1 MTKTELIE
9 ILESEEKET
18 VEENGEQKEVLK
30 SDIFLKTIN
39 KRIAEEKKLIYPE
52 GLRIV
57 ERFLGAL
64 FTDQMI
70 ILSGP
75 PGTGKTSLPF
85 AIADVIGAEKPI
97 LIPVQP
103 NWTDNQDLMGYYN
116 PVKNN
121 NAGGY
126 TTTPFLDAILKAL
139 QPENRDKL
147 FFVVLD
153 EMNLAHIEYYFST
166 MLSIMESEDKII
178 RLYSERLQT
187 ENCEV
192 PSEIVLPDNLQIIGT
207 LNMDETTK
215 GISPKVID
223 RSYILEI
230 PGEIG
235 KDKDLDK
242 EDKVL
247 KVHDYPDEKF
257 REWIKEEL
265 ELTPSFRL
273 LSHYDLMKNR
283 RFMDVDDFVVG
294 KILPMI
300 HDKNYESIPVLVD
313 CKISNEKIDRMTVQQ
328 DENGVKLDFWGTD

>member
-116 PVKNN
+116 
-121 NAGGY
+121 
-126 TTTPFLDAILKAL
+126 
-139 QPENRDKL
+139 
-147 FFVVLD
+147 
-153 EMNLAHIEYYFST
+153 S
-166 MLSIMESEDKII
+166 
-178 RLYSERLQT
+178 
-187 ENCEV
+187 
-192 PSEIVLPDNLQIIGT
+192 
-207 LNMDETTK
+207 
-215 GISPKVID
+215 
-223 RSYILEI
+223 
-230 PGEIG
+230 
-235 KDKDLDK
+235 
-242 EDKVL
+242 
-247 KVHDYPDEKF
+247 
-257 REWIKEEL
+257 L
-265 ELTPSFRL
+265 EL
-273 LSHYDLMKNR
+273 
-283 RFMDVDDFVVG
+283 
-294 KILPMI
+294 
-300 HDKNYESIPVLVD
+300 VL
-313 CKISNEKIDRMTVQQ
+313 
-328 DENGVKLDFWGTD
+328 